1 MSWQYVL
8 VSFDWLEANIPPPS
22 GPALAHIYS
31 KWILYGGGAEI
42 NPISAGVLENQDM
55 LGGGSQF
62 DPPLNPM
69 FDVQI

>member
-1 MSWQYVL
+1 MTDSL
-8 VSFDWLEANIPPPS
+8 KK
-22 GPALAHIYS
+22 IYFF
-31 KWILYGGGAEI
+31 

-55 LGGGSQF
+55 LGGGQF